1 MLSMIFASKRQSVD
15 NEMPTP
21 TPTPIVLYK
30 PVFAIHIILYRTLL
44 LQLSHIS
51 PWERSAILSGRRFT
65 ALADSIVAGT
75 PPVGLDRLRLQD
87 LKPALKRRLEYLATL
102 PELRVTPPDDGDRK
116 PEPGEKGGRK
126 ARRVRGLLAP
136 PIRKSRPGKEK
147 KNQERALGRQ
157 VAKK

>member
-1 MLSMIFASKRQSVD
+1 MLGIMFASKRQSID
-15 NEMPTP
+15 KETP

-44 LQLSHIS
+44 PQLSHIS

-65 ALADSIVAGT
+65 ALVDSIVADT
-75 PPVGLDRLRLQD
+75 LPIGLERLRLQN
-87 LKPALKRRLEYLATL
+87 LAPALKRRLEYLATL
-102 PELRVTPPDDGDRK
+102 PELRVTPPDDGDRE
-116 PEPGEKGGRK
+116 PEPGEKGGRR

-136 PIRKSRPGKEK
+136 PKRKSKPGKEK
-147 KNQERALGRQ
+147 KNKDRVLGCQ